1 MRPDPARIA
10 KAHIRKQRL
19 GASSK
24 VAAELEVR
32 FKGQRWLVSV
42 HALHDVNIEGPG
54 VDEYGSLS
62 RRGEL
67 EDFFEVPSD
76 VQQAIEDAI
85 KKNSRRLRLM
95 MKHGSPKTASMSR
108 TAGEVRFIKD
118 RGGDKNEWGWGS
130 PGPSERQITSDFVF
144 DPKYLKP
151 LATTMR
157 SALMALGHVS
167 SAQDRFLKIKSRDVS
182 PDGSLGG
189 KGYIQKVSEMRRQ
202 LMNCSEALSAFTDTI
217 YDEMAAPHWDP
228 AEDTLDPRDRDEVR
242 EIVEEAEEIREDPT
256 GWADEEE
263 EDEFGKTA
271 GRKKTAAW
279 AGIDYMRGDD
289 RWTLGKAV
297 EKRRVRVPSGYEL
310 VSEPG
315 KVVVFNWGVLEDG
328 ATAEFRFMPDG
339 TNIQFIVDGYNDKR
353 SPGLIRHKWTG
364 NPVDD
369 AVLIE
374 KHVKKYM
381 PALVKA
387 VSDDEEDL
395 LREIERRQRMAGSA
409 GSADRVL
416 ARFME
421 VKGE

>member
-10 KAHIRKQRL
+10 KAHTRKQRL
-19 GASSK
+19 GAS
-24 VAAELEVR
+24 AD
-32 FKGQRWLVSV
+32 GQ
-42 HALHDVNIEGPG
+42 
-54 VDEYGSLS
+54 
-62 RRGEL
+62 
-67 EDFFEVPSD
+67 
-76 VQQAIEDAI
+76 
-85 KKNSRRLRLM
+85 
-95 MKHGSPKTASMSR
+95 KTASMSR

-167 SAQDRFLKIKSRDVS
+167 SAHDRFLKIKSRDVS

-228 AEDTLDPRDRDEVR
+228 AEDTLDPRERDEVR

-271 GRKKTAAW
+271 GTLSYRGDTPLDKAYAMTDLLIELGKDLPTGSSRSREFKAVKTALRSLEGFVKGIGSDTPRPRAAQTVRRKTAAW

-297 EKRRVRVPSGYEL
+297 ESRRVRVPSGYEL

-315 KVVVFNWGVLEDG
+315 KVVLFNWGVLDEG

-339 TNIQFIVDGYNDKR
+339 TNIQFIIDGYNDKR
-353 SPGLIRHKWTG
+353 SPGLVRHRWVG

-374 KHVKKYM
+374 KHIKKYM

-395 LREIERRQRMAGSA
+395 LREIERRQRMAGIP
-409 GSADRVL
+409 GSTARVL

-421 VKGE
+421 VNGE